1 MYAAVLDAC
10 VLVPNALCDTLL
22 RFAERGF
29 FRPLWSEQI
38 LEETAYAIKRIH
50 PDIPDDRIRRR
61 IDMMKDV
68 FDDALVENWQ
78 EVSAGLDLPDDD
90 DRHVLGAAIAGSAQ
104 SIVTFNLRDFPAQRL
119 ETHGVEARHPDEFLL
134 DQLDLHPGLALQ
146 TLQAQAADLVNPP
159 VDIFGLLNRLERCG
173 VPAFVDEVR
182 LMLQ

>member
-22 RFAERGF
+22 RFAEQGF
-29 FRPLWSEQI
+29 YRPLWSAQI
-38 LEETAYAIKRIH
+38 LHETAYVIKKVH
-50 PDIPDDRIRRR
+50 PDLQDSKISSRLQK
-61 IDMMKDV
+61 MTGT
-68 FDDALVENWQ
+68 FDDALVENWP

-104 SIVTFNLRDFPAQRL
+104 AIVTFNLKDFPIRRL
-119 ETHGVEARHPDEFLL
+119 EMHGVEARHPDEFLL

-146 TLQAQAADLVNPP
+146 TLNTQAADLVNPP
-159 VDIFGLLNRLERCG
+159 IDIFGLLNRLDRCG
-173 VPAFVDEVR
+173 VPLFADEVR